1 MRITIGSGGRFHA
14 FELAEQ
20 VLKRGNLERFYCGFP
35 KRRVEPAIASKAD
48 TFWTPFAP
56 AWLASRVGASK
67 LQNRLSSR
75 AALRFDYWMAEHL
88 RRCDIFHCLSGFGT
102 HTHAVARTR
111 FGAKTICDRGSSHI
125 VEQNA
130 LLIEEYGRWRIPF
143 GGIHQAAIDR
153 ELSEYDRCDRIF
165 VPSSFALRTFLKRG
179 VAASKLRQI
188 PYGVDLDLFHPYPRE
203 DRKFRVVYAGVLS
216 LRKGIPYLLEAM
228 EPLSR
233 YGIELWLI
241 GRVLPEIVPFLK
253 RYRGHYKLLG
263 PQPRT
268 NLPHL
273 YSQASVFAISSI
285 EEGLALVQ
293 VQAMACGLPV
303 IGTPNSGAE
312 DLVRDGEEGFV
323 LPIRKPELL
332 REKIRLLY
340 ENPQLLAQMRAAVLS
355 KVRTLGGWDRYGSL
369 VDSEYKTLL
378 SN

>member
-1 MRITIGSGGRFHA
+1 
-14 FELAEQ
+14 
-20 VLKRGNLERFYCGFP
+20 
-35 KRRVEPAIASKAD
+35 
-48 TFWTPFAP
+48 
-56 AWLASRVGASK
+56 
-67 LQNRLSSR
+67 
-75 AALRFDYWMAEHL
+75 MAKHL

-102 HTHAVARTR
+102 HTHSVARSR

-125 VEQNA
+125 VEQNS

-188 PYGVDLDLFHPYPRE
+188 PYGVDLDLFRPYPPE
-203 DRKFRVVYAGVLS
+203 HTKFRVVYAGVLS
-216 LRKGIPYLLEAM
+216 LQKGIPYLLEAM

-253 RYRGHYKLLG
+253 RYRGQCKLLG

-268 NLPHL
+268 NLPKL

-285 EEGLALVQ
+285 QEGLALVQ

-303 IGTPNSGAE
+303 IGTTNSGAE
-312 DLVRDGEEGFV
+312 DLVREGEDGFV
-323 LPIRKPELL
+323 LPIRKPALL
-332 REKIRLLY
+332 REKILLLY
-340 ENPQLLAQMRAAVLS
+340 ESPQLLAQMRAAALS

-378 SN
+378 STENSVQICA